1 MKDDLQIKIAADL
14 ADTDAPER
22 LSSKR
27 AEEFVSKMLQQKNT
41 TYKTERKTIPF
52 LVWAGT
58 VATIA
63 ASIVLGVFVFRPNT
77 SQNYGTP
84 SQLMEMQSV
93 HSNTAAA
100 DTTVAEQTDTV
111 LVYEIVEEK

>member
-1 MKDDLQIKIAADL
+1 MKEDLQIKIAADL

-27 AEEFVSKMLQQKNT
+27 ARDFVSKMLKQKKI

-52 LVWAGT
+52 LMWGGT
-58 VATIA
+58 VVIA
-63 ASIVLGVFVFRPNT
+63 ASIVLGVLVFRPNT
-77 SQNYGTP
+77 SHNYGTP
-84 SQLMEMQSV
+84 SQLMEMHSI
-93 HSNTAAA
+93 HSNTATA
-100 DTTVAEQTDTV
+100 DTTVAEQIDTV